1 VNALKIAAL
10 ICRILLGLVFFASGL
25 FKFFPMNP
33 ASIPPG
39 DPGAWSLLMINHHWM
54 VVVGAFEV
62 VGGLLLLSGRF
73 VPLGLT
79 LLAPIAFNVFL
90 FGALFL
96 PKTLGTAGA
105 VVLLELF
112 LLYAYRSYF
121 ASLFTAK
128 ATVA

>member
-1 VNALKIAAL
+1 MKIAAL

-25 FKFFPMNP
+25 LKFFPMNP

-39 DPGAWSLLMINHHWM
+39 DPGTWSLLMMHHHWM
-54 VVVGAFEV
+54 MIVGVFEM

-79 LLAPIAFNVFL
+79 LLAPVAVNISL
-90 FGALFL
+90 FGVLFL
-96 PKTLGTAGA
+96 PKTLGTGSA
-105 VVLLELF
+105 VVILELF

-121 ASLFTAK
+121 APLFTTK
-128 ATVA
+128 AVVS